1 MEDIYAL
8 LNINKG
14 VLQDFP
20 LQAERLVDHQTELA
34 INRTVRTLKDIE
46 EHMMSDKAVNVSQQS
61 IDEIMQKVIDNAKE
75 NNTDD
80 TIWSIRELRIVSY
93 YLIKLQGNEGAYEYA
108 LGLLERNWRD
118 LFFNGLSFY
127 CLDQWNMIDP
137 PLRIKT
143 CELLRNKLQ
152 QYNDG
157 NKKYMAMKNHSN
169 LFDEVGTKRLSA
181 LLSQKK
187 EDVKNAPMYFN
198 NKPSTLNQSYYSD
211 VIVNFCES
219 NRIMDIDYIDSIFEI
234 HNLDRTKKLVIADLV
249 SRVNDRGGD
258 MERTNVCKF
267 ANRILGD
274 ITLVASWAP
283 FSGATEKDAQKLKKA
298 KQLVNLWLNKKI
310 IETFF
315 EICAQDRDRKLF
327 WLRYLDS
334 KPLDGFQIVGSTAT
348 KRLLQSDTRVNGMF
362 QRYFIETDSYS
373 AQTSALILFIKNKM
387 LVEFSDT
394 GALYV
399 YDQNHRM
406 VNLVT
411 KKKNQI
417 SKTSDLKITSM
428 SNLIQINDWGGTYY
442 YEEGRMAHIG
452 YWQDRLNGWLNQMVL
467 SSTNTN
473 VSFIHSKDEDVFKA
487 KPVEKEEFKP
497 TAKPIKQ
504 RTLFD
509 DVPEYEVKP
518 KVKSSTTKPI
528 SQSKPNS
535 TSVPTKAVY
544 EDNIRFEITSKWF
557 FNDKCKVVANSKGY
571 YVNIYRGRKYIFV
584 RNLTPGT
591 RVSGTNIW
599 IKRPNPNGWT
609 PIVHALSGREI
620 AVGFIKEAGGG
631 LMFKQNLSLTDFMKI
646 DLY

>member
-61 IDEIMQKVIDNAKE
+61 IDEIMQKVIDNARE

-80 TIWSIRELRIVSY
+80 SIWSIRELRIVSY

-137 PLRIKT
+137 PLRMKT

-152 QYNDG
+152 QYKDG

-211 VIVNFCES
+211 VIVNFCD
-219 NRIMDIDYIDSIFEI
+219 NNKIMDIDYIESIFEI
-234 HNLDRTKKLVIADLV
+234 HNLDRTKKLVLADLV
-249 SRVNDRGGD
+249 ARVNDYGD
-258 MERTNVCKF
+258 DIKRTMLCKF
-267 ANRILGD
+267 ANRMLGD
-274 ITLVASWAP
+274 ITLGATWAP

-298 KQLVNLWLNKKI
+298 KQLVNLWFNQKI

-315 EICAQDRDRKLF
+315 EVCVQDRDRKVF
-327 WLRYLDS
+327 WLNYVDKLS
-334 KPLDGFQIVGSTAT
+334 GFRIVGSRAI
-348 KRLLQSDTRVNGMF
+348 KRLLQSDTRISGIF
-362 QRYFIETDSYS
+362 LPYFIETDSYTS
-373 AQTSALILFIKNKM
+373 QTSALVLFIKNKM
-387 LVEFSDT
+387 LVEFSDK
-394 GALYV
+394 GALYA

-406 VNLVT
+406 VKLVT
-411 KKKNQI
+411 KNKKDI
-417 SKTSDLKITSM
+417 SKTDDLKIPSM
-428 SNLIQINDWGGTYY
+428 SNIIQSSTWSNYY
-442 YEEGRMAHIG
+442 YEEGRMPHQG
-452 YWQDRLNGWLNQMVL
+452 NWQLRLSGWLNQIVL

-473 VSFIHSKDEDVFKA
+473 ISFFDTKDNDIFKA

-497 TAKPIKQ
+497 TVRPSKQ

-518 KVKSSTTKPI
+518 KVQSSTTKPI

-557 FNDKCKVVANSKGY
+557 FNEKCRVVANSKGY